1 MWRRGRKKINGR
13 QWVSGVFLLSWIT
26 CSPSLCLAECGDPV
40 KFKAATAARWLE
52 TITELQSR
60 FAPWRAE
67 QKGPL
72 ALNSISV
79 SQQPLSRP
87 RSITHTLPQHH
98 CTTGPSRSQRE
109 SKREGIDLE
118 HGLKYTTPH
127 TINKYVMKIKI
138 KSTISTVCLK
148 LRLQWLFSNT
158 HNDNS
163 WSFYCR
169 TWSLLKHTLL
179 VSRSEHVNG
188 SGA

>member
-1 MWRRGRKKINGR
+1 MWRRGRKKRNGR

-40 KFKAATAARWLE
+40 KFKAATAARRLE
-52 TITELQSR
+52 TITALQSR

-67 QKGPL
+67 QKGPS

-163 WSFYCR
+163 W
-169 TWSLLKHTLL
+169 
-179 VSRSEHVNG
+179 
-188 SGA
+188 

>member
-1 MWRRGRKKINGR
+1 MWRRGRKKRNGR
-13 QWVSGVFLLSWIT
+13 QWVSGVFLISWIT

-40 KFKAATAARWLE
+40 KFKAATAARRLE
-52 TITELQSR
+52 TITALQSR

-67 QKGPL
+67 QKGPS

-118 HGLKYTTPH
+118 HTKHHKQIRHEDKNQEHNLHSLSETEAAM
-127 TINKYVMKIKI
+127 TI
-138 KSTISTVCLK
+138 
-148 LRLQWLFSNT
+148 
-158 HNDNS
+158 
-163 WSFYCR
+163 
-169 TWSLLKHTLL
+169 
-179 VSRSEHVNG
+179 
-188 SGA
+188 